1 MFSRK
6 RPKKIF
12 SKKQTPR
19 LPISL
24 IIIGLLAL
32 LFFLV
37 PTYTYTPE
45 DIDVPPSF
53 TPLPSLPPTNSP
65 LPPPTYTPAPL
76 PTGLHGGRI
85 IFTCT
90 RGDFNHLCM
99 VNRDGS
105 GLLRL
110 TDVSAND
117 YYPAFSPQG
126 GAIAFASNRSLGTFD
141 LYFMVLSTSSL
152 LPLTDE
158 IGNAFSPDFSPDGER
173 LVFANKPSD
182 DSPTALYIV
191 DRNGENL
198 RMLFSGPNFAGPTS
212 IVGAA
217 WSPDGQTIAFAM
229 STTQLFEYDIFLI
242 NADDD
247 QPPRQLNSGLL
258 GISGSLDWSPDGH
271 QLLIAAGP
279 PNDKDIYNLDLQAN
293 TISRLT
299 YGGNNN
305 SPSFSPDGEFI
316 AYNSLRNGGQA
327 DLYIIRADGTDER
340 RLTNDPEP
348 DWQPQWEP

>member
-1 MFSRK
+1 MFQRRQS
-6 RPKKIF
+6 KKIF
-12 SKKQTPR
+12 SKKPSR
-19 LPISL
+19 HLPVSL

-37 PTYTYTPE
+37 PTYTPE
-45 DIDVPPSF
+45 EIEPPASF
-53 TPLPSLPPTNSP
+53 TPQPSLSPTAPPA
-65 LPPPTYTPAPL
+65 PPPTYTPAPL
-76 PTGLHGGRI
+76 PTGFHGGRI

-90 RGDFNHLCM
+90 RGDYNHLCM

-110 TDVSAND
+110 TDEFAND
-117 YYPAFSPQG
+117 YYPAFSPLG
-126 GAIAFASNRSLGTFD
+126 GAIAFASNRSRGTFD

-152 LPLTDE
+152 IPLTDE

-173 LVFANKPSD
+173 VVFANSD
-182 DSPTALYIV
+182 EDGQTSLYIV
-191 DRNGENL
+191 DRTGENL
-198 RMLFSGPNFAGPTS
+198 RLLFEGPNYSGPTS

-229 STTQLFEYDIFLI
+229 STTQLFEYEIFLV
-242 NADDD
+242 NADSNE
-247 QPPRQLNSGLL
+247 PPQQLDTGLL
-258 GISGSLDWSPDGH
+258 GITGSLDWSPYGNS
-271 QLLIAAGP
+271 LLISAGP
-279 PNDKDIYNLDLQAN
+279 PGDKDIFRLDLQAN
-293 TISRLT
+293 VITRLT

-305 SPSFSPDGEFI
+305 SPSFSSDGEYV

-327 DLYIIRADGTDER
+327 DIYIIRADGTDER
-340 RLTNDPEP
+340 QLTNDPEP